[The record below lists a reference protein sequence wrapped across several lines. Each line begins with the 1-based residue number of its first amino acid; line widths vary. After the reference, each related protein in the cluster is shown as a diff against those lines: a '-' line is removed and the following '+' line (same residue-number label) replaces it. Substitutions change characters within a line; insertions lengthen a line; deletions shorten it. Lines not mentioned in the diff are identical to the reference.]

1 MSKILYSQI
10 LLTATPALICM
21 SLLHSP
27 ASSAAEVVAT
37 ETQEVIASPADLP
50 LVDAAQ
56 SQSALAKPAPTGA
69 TPTKRIAQIETA
81 PNPASTPEI
90 IADAKPQKQEKPES
104 ISLATNSEKTAEISQ
119 TNDVNQ
125 TNIASEKSTRW
136 PVALEPNS
144 TETKPAQILE
154 PTADISP
161 ELTTNKKSEVAAAS
175 QPNNLQ
181 PADTATQESSES
193 NLLSES
199 IQTPEKPAP
208 TNITQVQ
215 ADSLEATNPSASP
228 EMEQVT
234 SVSQL
239 SDVKPTD
246 WAFQALQSLV
256 ERYGCIAGYPDGTYR
271 GNRAMTRYEFAAG
284 LNACLDKV
292 AELITAGT
300 SNLVKKEDLQKL
312 QRLQEEFAAEL
323 ATLRGR
329 IDILEARTANLE
341 SNQLS
346 TTTKLNATVWFNLTS
361 AFPTGDITAERS
373 RTAPE
378 SPFATPTRDA
388 NNRPTRV
395 ERGQPETTFS
405 YYAFLTLNT
414 SFTGKD
420 SLVTQLVFGN
430 GNSPANELVSG
441 GFYNSWGSPFLD
453 QTGAPTANAVGLRE
467 MSYTFPVGDKVQVAI
482 GPRLNYY
489 RYFDGNRFTFF
500 LKGATSFN
508 SNGSTLLNAVDRG
521 SGAAVTWQV
530 AKPLRFTAAYMAENT
545 EFLNPAVYNTA
556 SNPRDG
562 LFNSSNTMTAQ
573 LEYAPS
579 NSFNLRLLYARSS
592 LKPYNGFIGGAVGE
606 PLPYGYADDGFGGR
620 VRDSGADTFVVNF
633 DWLLSRNFGLFGRY
647 SYGQLEV
654 NPVNR
659 DRSGGDIKVQSLQV
673 GMGFPD
679 LGKQGA
685 LGVLS
690 FVVPH
695 DYISGRR
702 FLLSGGGNGGT
713 QYEVEGSYYYPI
725 TNNIAIVPAFYAI
738 FNANNFDGNPT
749 VFVGNLRT
757 QFSF

>member
-1 MSKILYSQI
+1 MSKFLFSQI
-10 LLTATPALICM
+10 LLTATPAFFCIH
-21 SLLHSP
+21 LLHSP
-27 ASSAAEVVAT
+27 ASSAAEIPITEESIAAT
-37 ETQEVIASPADLP
+37 AELAASPEAIAST
-50 LVDAAQ
+50 Q
-56 SQSALAKPAPTGA
+56 T
-69 TPTKRIAQIETA
+69 QI
-81 PNPASTPEI
+81 NPAVTPEKT
-90 IADAKPQKQEKPES
+90 ADIEPEKLPPTEN
-104 ISLATNSEKTAEISQ
+104 ISLATDSEKLAEISQ
-119 TNDVNQ
+119 NRETKQ
-125 TNIASEKSTRW
+125 
-136 PVALEPNS
+136 
-144 TETKPAQILE
+144 TETTAQ
-154 PTADISP
+154 
-161 ELTTNKKSEVAAAS
+161 AS
-175 QPNNLQ
+175 G
-181 PADTATQESSES
+181 AS
-193 NLLSES
+193 NDLAES
-199 IQTPEKPAP
+199 IQTEQNPA
-208 TNITQVQ
+208 TTITDIPQI
-215 ADSLEATNPSASP
+215 DSLEINDTSQI
-228 EMEQVT
+228 EQVT

-246 WAFQALQSLV
+246 WAFGALQSLV
-256 ERYGCIAGYPDGTYR
+256 ERYGCIAGYPDGTFR

-292 AELITAGT
+292 TELIRAGG
-300 SNLVKKEDLQKL
+300 SNLVQKEDVEKVQKL
-312 QRLQEEFAAEL
+312 QEQFAAEL
-323 ATLRGR
+323 AILRGR
-329 IDILEARTANLE
+329 IDVLEARTAELE
-341 SNQLS
+341 SNQFS
-346 TTTKLNATVWFNLTS
+346 TTTKLNGTVWFNLTS

-373 RTAPE
+373 RTAPG
-378 SPFATPTRDA
+378 SAFAPPTRDA

-395 ERGQPETTFS
+395 ERDRPETTFS

-430 GNSPANELVSG
+430 GNSPANELVSA
-441 GFYNSWGSPFLD
+441 GFYNSWGTPFLD
-453 QTGAPTANAVGLRE
+453 QTGVPTANTVGIRE

-500 LKGATSFN
+500 MKGATSFN

-521 SGAAVTWQV
+521 SGAAITWQI
-530 AKPLRFTAAYMAENT
+530 AKPLKFTAAYMAENT
-545 EFLNPAVYNTA
+545 EFLNPAVFNTA

-579 NSFNLRLLYARSS
+579 NSFNLRLIYARSS
-592 LKPYNGFIGGAVGE
+592 LKPYNGFIGGTVGE

-647 SYGQLEV
+647 SYGQLDI

-659 DRSGGDIKVQSLQV
+659 DRAGGDIKVQSFQV

-679 LGKQGA
+679 LGKKGA
-685 LGVLS
+685 LGVIS

-725 TNNIAIVPAFYAI
+725 TNNIAIVPAFYTI

-749 VFVGNLRT
+749 VFIGNLRT
-757 QFSF
+757 QFTF

>member
-1 MSKILYSQI
+1 MMSKFLSFQI
-10 LLTATPALICM
+10 LLTATPAILCI

-27 ASSAAEVVAT
+27 GSYAAEMSAT
-37 ETQEVIASPADLP
+37 ETLELTDLP
-50 LVDAAQ
+50 LVEVAE
-56 SQSALAKPAPTGA
+56 SQSA
-69 TPTKRIAQIETA
+69 IAQIDTA
-81 PNPASTPEI
+81 PNPRVTPETT
-90 IADAKPQKQEKPES
+90 ADVKPENKEKPES
-104 ISLATNSEKTAEISQ
+104 ISLATESEKIAEISQ
-119 TNDVNQ
+119 ANDVNATNLATEKPGALPIAIEPNAAQANPALTPEQ
-125 TNIASEKSTRW
+125 TVEISPKST
-136 PVALEPNS
+136 N
-144 TETKPAQILE
+144 
-154 PTADISP
+154 P
-161 ELTTNKKSEVAAAS
+161 EAEVAAVS
-175 QPNNLQ
+175 PPNNL
-181 PADTATQESSES
+181 PPTDTANQKSSES

-199 IQTPEKPAP
+199 IESPENPAP
-208 TNITQVQ
+208 ASIAEISEV
-215 ADSLEATNPSASP
+215 DSLEVTDPSSTP
-228 EMEQVT
+228 EIEQVT

-239 SDVKPTD
+239 SDVRPTD

-292 AELITAGT
+292 AELVTAGT

-329 IDILEARTANLE
+329 IDVLEARTANLE
-341 SNQLS
+341 SNQFS
-346 TTTKLNATVWFNLTS
+346 TTTKLNANVWLNLTS
-361 AFPTGDITAERS
+361 AFPTGDIRAERS
-373 RTAPE
+373 RTAPN
-378 SPFATPTRDA
+378 SPFAAPTRDA

-420 SLVTQLVFGN
+420 SLVTQLVLGN
-430 GNSPANELVSG
+430 GNSPANELVSA
-441 GFYNSWGSPFLD
+441 GFYNSWGTPFLD
-453 QTGAPTANAVGLRE
+453 QTGTPTANVVGIRE

-500 LKGATSFN
+500 MKGATSFN

-530 AKPLRFTAAYMAENT
+530 AKPLKLTAAYMAENT
-545 EFLNPAVYNTA
+545 EFLNPAVFNTA
-556 SNPRDG
+556 SNPSDG

-573 LEYAPS
+573 LEYAPT
-579 NSFNLRLLYARSS
+579 NSFNLRLIYARSS

-620 VRDSGADTFVVNF
+620 VRDSGADAFVVNF
-633 DWLLSRNFGLFGRY
+633 DWLLGRNFGLFGRY

-659 DRSGGDIKVQSLQV
+659 DRSGGDIKV
-673 GMGFPD
+673 
-679 LGKQGA
+679 
-685 LGVLS
+685 
-690 FVVPH
+690 
-695 DYISGRR
+695 
-702 FLLSGGGNGGT
+702 
-713 QYEVEGSYYYPI
+713 
-725 TNNIAIVPAFYAI
+725 
-738 FNANNFDGNPT
+738 
-749 VFVGNLRT
+749 
-757 QFSF
+757 

>member
-1 MSKILYSQI
+1 MPLSEMVRRLKPLKSQTKSQQRGTKNYGVRIMSKSLFFPI
-10 LLTATPALICM
+10 LLTATPAFFCIN
-21 SLLHSP
+21 LLHSH
-27 ASSAAEVVAT
+27 AIYAAENSVSETEEATAATAELPAAELAIAPIDT
-37 ETQEVIASPADLP
+37 ET
-50 LVDAAQ
+50 
-56 SQSALAKPAPTGA
+56 
-69 TPTKRIAQIETA
+69 
-81 PNPASTPEI
+81 NPAVI
-90 IADAKPQKQEKPES
+90 QEKS
-104 ISLATNSEKTAEISQ
+104 
-119 TNDVNQ
+119 
-125 TNIASEKSTRW
+125 
-136 PVALEPNS
+136 
-144 TETKPAQILE
+144 
-154 PTADISP
+154 ADIPSQNLP
-161 ELTTNKKSEVAAAS
+161 QIDQEQVAA
-175 QPNNLQ
+175 
-181 PADTATQESSES
+181 
-193 NLLSES
+193 LSES
-199 IQTPEKPAP
+199 REVKETETAAPESGEWNELADSIQTEQNP
-208 TNITQVQ
+208 TTIADIQQ
-215 ADSLEATNPSASP
+215 IDSLETNDAA
-228 EMEQVT
+228 EIEQVT

-292 AELITAGT
+292 AELVTAGT
-300 SNLVKKEDLQKL
+300 SNLVKKEDLEKL
-312 QRLQEEFAAEL
+312 QKLQEEFAAEL

-329 IDILEARTANLE
+329 VDVLEARTANLE
-341 SNQLS
+341 SNQFS

-373 RTAPE
+373 RITPNSAFAP
-378 SPFATPTRDA
+378 PTRDA

-395 ERGQPETTFS
+395 ERDTPETTFS

-430 GNSPANELVSG
+430 GNSPANELVSA
-441 GFYNSWGSPFLD
+441 GFYNSWGTPFLD
-453 QTGAPTANAVGLRE
+453 QTGVPTANTVGIRE

-500 LKGATSFN
+500 LRGATSFN

-530 AKPLRFTAAYMAENT
+530 TKPLRFTAAYMAENT
-545 EFLNPAVYNTA
+545 EFLNPAVFNTA
-556 SNPRDG
+556 SNPSEG

-573 LEYAPS
+573 LEYSPS

-606 PLPYGYADDGFGGR
+606 PLPYGYADDGFGGK

-659 DRSGGDIKVQSLQV
+659 DRPGGDIKVQSLQV

-679 LGKQGA
+679 LGKKGA

-690 FVVPH
+690 FVIPQ

-725 TNNIAIVPAFYAI
+725 TNNLAIVPAFYAI

>member
-1 MSKILYSQI
+1 MSNEVRLRGLKNLRYQALPGNADLEALPPISLFDIYGVRIMSKSLFFQI
-10 LLTATPALICM
+10 LLTATPAFFCINLLI
-21 SLLHSP
+21 SP
-27 ASSAAEVVAT
+27 ASFAAENSVLET
-37 ETQEVIASPADLP
+37 EEA
-50 LVDAAQ
+50 
-56 SQSALAKPAPTGA
+56 
-69 TPTKRIAQIETA
+69 
-81 PNPASTPEI
+81 
-90 IADAKPQKQEKPES
+90 
-104 ISLATNSEKTAEISQ
+104 TAEIAELPIAELATSPIDTQ
-119 TNDVNQ
+119 TNPAV
-125 TNIASEKSTRW
+125 TNEKPAAIASENQLELNPKE
-136 PVALEPNS
+136 VAAVSESSEVKS
-144 TETKPAQILE
+144 TET
-154 PTADISP
+154 
-161 ELTTNKKSEVAAAS
+161 AAEAS
-175 QPNNLQ
+175 N
-181 PADTATQESSES
+181 ESSV
-193 NLLSES
+193 LAES
-199 IQTPEKPAP
+199 IQTPENPVNIADIQQVDTLE
-208 TNITQVQ
+208 TN
-215 ADSLEATNPSASP
+215 DASKI
-228 EMEQVT
+228 EQVT

-292 AELITAGT
+292 TELIRAGG
-300 SNLVKKEDLQKL
+300 SNLVKKEDVEKVQKL
-312 QRLQEEFAAEL
+312 QEQFAAEL

-329 IDILEARTANLE
+329 IDVLEARTAELE
-341 SNQLS
+341 SNQFS
-346 TTTKLNATVWFNLTS
+346 TTTKLNGTVWFNLTS

-373 RTAPE
+373 RTTPNSAFAP
-378 SPFATPTRDA
+378 PTRDA

-395 ERGQPETTFS
+395 ERGTPETTFS
-405 YYAFLTLNT
+405 YYSFLTLNT

-430 GNSPANELVSG
+430 GNSPANELVSA
-441 GFYNSWGSPFLD
+441 GFYNSWGTPFLD
-453 QTGAPTANAVGLRE
+453 QTGVPTANTVGIRE

-500 LKGATSFN
+500 MKGATSFN

-521 SGAAVTWQV
+521 AGAAITWQI
-530 AKPLRFTAAYMAENT
+530 AKPLKFTAAYMAENT
-545 EFLNPAVYNTA
+545 EFLNPAVFNTA
-556 SNPRDG
+556 SNPSDG

-579 NSFNLRLLYARSS
+579 NSFNLRLIYARSS

-606 PLPYGYADDGFGGR
+606 PLPYGYADDGFGGK

-679 LGKQGA
+679 IGKKGA

-690 FVVPH
+690 FVIPQ

>member
-1 MSKILYSQI
+1 MSKFLSFQI
-10 LLTATPALICM
+10 LLTATPALLCI
-21 SLLHSP
+21 SLLNSP
-27 ASSAAEVVAT
+27 GSYAAEMSAT
-37 ETQEVIASPADLP
+37 ETLELTDLP
-50 LVDAAQ
+50 LVEVAE
-56 SQSALAKPAPTGA
+56 SQSA
-69 TPTKRIAQIETA
+69 IAQIETA
-81 PNPASTPEI
+81 SNSASTPETT
-90 IADAKPQKQEKPES
+90 ADVKEEHLEKPQS
-104 ISLATNSEKTAEISQ
+104 ISIATDSGEIAVVSPKNDVIQTNIETEKSGTLPVALDQNPTQANPAVTPEITAEISPKSA
-119 TNDVNQ
+119 TNREAEV
-125 TNIASEKSTRW
+125 
-136 PVALEPNS
+136 VAVPQL
-144 TETKPAQILE
+144 
-154 PTADISP
+154 
-161 ELTTNKKSEVAAAS
+161 
-175 QPNNLQ
+175 NNLQ
-181 PADTATQESSES
+181 HTETPTQNSKES

-199 IQTPEKPAP
+199 IETPQNPASP
-208 TNITQVQ
+208 SIAEISQV
-215 ADSLEATNPSASP
+215 DSLEVTDPSSTS

-239 SDVKPTD
+239 SDVRPTD

-292 AELITAGT
+292 AELVTAGT
-300 SNLVKKEDLQKL
+300 SNLVKKDDLQKL
-312 QRLQEEFAAEL
+312 QRLQEEFTAEL

-329 IDILEARTANLE
+329 IDVLEARTANLE
-341 SNQLS
+341 SNQFS
-346 TTTKLNATVWFNLTS
+346 TTTKLNANVWLNLTS
-361 AFPTGDITAERS
+361 AFPTGDIRAERS
-373 RTAPE
+373 RTAPN
-378 SPFATPTRDA
+378 SPFAAPTRDA

-430 GNSPANELVSG
+430 GNSPANELVSA
-441 GFYNSWGSPFLD
+441 GFYNSWGTPFLD
-453 QTGAPTANAVGLRE
+453 QTGTPTANVVGIRE

-500 LKGATSFN
+500 MKGATSFN

-530 AKPLRFTAAYMAENT
+530 AKPLKLTAAYMAENT
-545 EFLNPAVYNTA
+545 EFLNPAVFNTA
-556 SNPRDG
+556 SNPSDG

-573 LEYAPS
+573 LEYAPT
-579 NSFNLRLLYARSS
+579 NSFNLRLIYARSS

-606 PLPYGYADDGFGGR
+606 PLPYGYADDGFRGR
-620 VRDSGADTFVVNF
+620 VRDSGADAFVVNF
-633 DWLLSRNFGLFGRY
+633 DWLLGRNFGLFGRY

-659 DRSGGDIKVQSLQV
+659 DRSGGDIKVQSFQV

-679 LGKQGA
+679 IGKKGA

-702 FLLSGGGNGGT
+702 FLLAGGGNGGT

-738 FNANNFDGNPT
+738 FNANNFDGNPA

>member
-1 MSKILYSQI
+1 MSKFLFFQI
-10 LLTATPALICM
+10 LLTATPAFFCIH
-21 SLLHSP
+21 LLHSP
-27 ASSAAEVVAT
+27 ASYAAEIAITEEAIAATAELAASPEAIAPTQPQINPAITPEKTANIELEKLPQTENISVAT
-37 ETQEVIASPADLP
+37 DS
-50 LVDAAQ
+50 
-56 SQSALAKPAPTGA
+56 
-69 TPTKRIAQIETA
+69 
-81 PNPASTPEI
+81 
-90 IADAKPQKQEKPES
+90 EKP
-104 ISLATNSEKTAEISQ
+104 AEISQ
-119 TNDVNQ
+119 NSEIKDPETTAQASGASNDL
-125 TNIASEKSTRW
+125 A
-136 PVALEPNS
+136 
-144 TETKPAQILE
+144 
-154 PTADISP
+154 
-161 ELTTNKKSEVAAAS
+161 
-175 QPNNLQ
+175 
-181 PADTATQESSES
+181 
-193 NLLSES
+193 ES
-199 IQTPEKPAP
+199 IQTEQNPA
-208 TNITQVQ
+208 TTITDIPQT
-215 ADSLEATNPSASP
+215 DSLEINDASQI
-228 EMEQVT
+228 EQVT

-246 WAFQALQSLV
+246 WAFGALQSLV
-256 ERYGCIAGYPDGTYR
+256 ERYGCIAGYPDGTFR

-292 AELITAGT
+292 TELIRAGG
-300 SNLVKKEDLQKL
+300 SNLVKKEDVEKVQKL
-312 QRLQEEFAAEL
+312 QEQFAAEL
-323 ATLRGR
+323 AILRGR
-329 IDILEARTANLE
+329 INVLEARTAELE
-341 SNQLS
+341 SNQFS
-346 TTTKLNATVWFNLTS
+346 TTTKLNGTVWFNLTS

-373 RTAPE
+373 RTAPG
-378 SPFATPTRDA
+378 SAFAPPTRDA

-395 ERGQPETTFS
+395 ERDRPETTFS

-430 GNSPANELVSG
+430 GNSPANELVSA
-441 GFYNSWGSPFLD
+441 GFYNSWGTPFLD
-453 QTGAPTANAVGLRE
+453 QTGVPTANTVGIRE

-482 GPRLNYY
+482 GPQLNYY

-500 LKGATSFN
+500 MKGATSFN

-521 SGAAVTWQV
+521 SGAAITWQI
-530 AKPLRFTAAYMAENT
+530 AKPLKFTAAYMAENT
-545 EFLNPAVYNTA
+545 EFLNPAVFNTA
-556 SNPRDG
+556 SNPSDG

-579 NSFNLRLLYARSS
+579 NSFNLRLIYARSS

-606 PLPYGYADDGFGGR
+606 PLPYGYADDGFGGK

-659 DRSGGDIKVQSLQV
+659 DRSGGDIKVQSFQV

-679 LGKQGA
+679 LGKKGA
-685 LGVLS
+685 LGVIS
-690 FVVPH
+690 FVVPQ

>member
-1 MSKILYSQI
+1 
-10 LLTATPALICM
+10 
-21 SLLHSP
+21 
-27 ASSAAEVVAT
+27 
-37 ETQEVIASPADLP
+37 
-50 LVDAAQ
+50 
-56 SQSALAKPAPTGA
+56 
-69 TPTKRIAQIETA
+69 
-81 PNPASTPEI
+81 
-90 IADAKPQKQEKPES
+90 
-104 ISLATNSEKTAEISQ
+104 
-119 TNDVNQ
+119 
-125 TNIASEKSTRW
+125 
-136 PVALEPNS
+136 
-144 TETKPAQILE
+144 
-154 PTADISP
+154 
-161 ELTTNKKSEVAAAS
+161 
-175 QPNNLQ
+175 
-181 PADTATQESSES
+181 
-193 NLLSES
+193 
-199 IQTPEKPAP
+199 
-208 TNITQVQ
+208 
-215 ADSLEATNPSASP
+215 
-228 EMEQVT
+228 
-234 SVSQL
+234 
-239 SDVKPTD
+239 
-246 WAFQALQSLV
+246 
-256 ERYGCIAGYPDGTYR
+256 
-271 GNRAMTRYEFAAG
+271 MTRYEFAAG

-292 AELITAGT
+292 AELVTAGT

-312 QRLQEEFAAEL
+312 QKLQEEFAAEL

-329 IDILEARTANLE
+329 VDVLEARTSELE
-341 SNQLS
+341 SNQFS

-373 RTAPE
+373 RTTPNSAFAP
-378 SPFATPTRDA
+378 PTRDA

-395 ERGQPETTFS
+395 EREQPETTFS

-430 GNSPANELVSG
+430 GNSPANELVSA
-441 GFYNSWGSPFLD
+441 GFYNSWGTPFLD
-453 QTGAPTANAVGLRE
+453 QTGVPTPNTVGIRE

-500 LKGATSFN
+500 LRGATSFN

-545 EFLNPAVYNTA
+545 EFLNPAVFNTA
-556 SNPRDG
+556 SNPSDG

-573 LEYAPS
+573 LEYSPS
-579 NSFNLRLLYARSS
+579 NSFNLRLIYARSS

-606 PLPYGYADDGFGGR
+606 PLPYGYADDGFGGK

-659 DRSGGDIKVQSLQV
+659 DRAGGDIKVQSLQV

-679 LGKQGA
+679 LGKKGA

-690 FVVPH
+690 FVIPQ

>member
-1 MSKILYSQI
+1 MSKFLFSQI
-10 LLTATPALICM
+10 LLTATPAFFCIH
-21 SLLHSP
+21 LLHSP
-27 ASSAAEVVAT
+27 ASSAAEIPITEESIAAT
-37 ETQEVIASPADLP
+37 AELAASPEAIAST
-50 LVDAAQ
+50 Q
-56 SQSALAKPAPTGA
+56 T
-69 TPTKRIAQIETA
+69 QI
-81 PNPASTPEI
+81 NPAVTPEKT
-90 IADAKPQKQEKPES
+90 ADIEPEKLPPTEN
-104 ISLATNSEKTAEISQ
+104 ISLATDSEKLAEISQ
-119 TNDVNQ
+119 NRETKQ
-125 TNIASEKSTRW
+125 
-136 PVALEPNS
+136 
-144 TETKPAQILE
+144 TETTAQ
-154 PTADISP
+154 
-161 ELTTNKKSEVAAAS
+161 AS
-175 QPNNLQ
+175 G
-181 PADTATQESSES
+181 AS
-193 NLLSES
+193 NDLAES
-199 IQTPEKPAP
+199 IQTEQNPA
-208 TNITQVQ
+208 TTITDIPQI
-215 ADSLEATNPSASP
+215 DSLEINDASQI
-228 EMEQVT
+228 EQVT

-246 WAFQALQSLV
+246 WAFGALQSLV
-256 ERYGCIAGYPDGTYR
+256 ERYGCIAGYPDGTFR

-292 AELITAGT
+292 TELIRAGG
-300 SNLVKKEDLQKL
+300 SNLVQKEDVEKVQKL
-312 QRLQEEFAAEL
+312 QEQFAAEL
-323 ATLRGR
+323 AILRGR
-329 IDILEARTANLE
+329 IDVLEARTAELE
-341 SNQLS
+341 SNQFS
-346 TTTKLNATVWFNLTS
+346 TTTKLNGTVWFNLTS

-373 RTAPE
+373 RTAPG
-378 SPFATPTRDA
+378 SAFAPPTRDA

-395 ERGQPETTFS
+395 ERDRPETTFS

-430 GNSPANELVSG
+430 GNSPANELVSA
-441 GFYNSWGSPFLD
+441 GFYNSWGTPFLD
-453 QTGAPTANAVGLRE
+453 QTGVPTANTVGIRE

-500 LKGATSFN
+500 MKGATSFN

-521 SGAAVTWQV
+521 SGAAITWQI
-530 AKPLRFTAAYMAENT
+530 AKPLKFTAAYMAENT
-545 EFLNPAVYNTA
+545 EFLNPAVFNTA

-579 NSFNLRLLYARSS
+579 NSFNLRLIYARSS

-647 SYGQLEV
+647 SYGQLDI

-659 DRSGGDIKVQSLQV
+659 DRAGGDIKVQSFQV

-679 LGKQGA
+679 LGKKGA
-685 LGVLS
+685 LGVIS

-725 TNNIAIVPAFYAI
+725 TNNIAIVPAFYTI

>member
-1 MSKILYSQI
+1 MSKFLFSQI
-10 LLTATPALICM
+10 LLTATPAFFCIH
-21 SLLHSP
+21 LLHPP
-27 ASSAAEVVAT
+27 ASSAAEIAITEEAIAAT
-37 ETQEVIASPADLP
+37 AALAASPEAI
-50 LVDAAQ
+50 
-56 SQSALAKPAPTGA
+56 APTQ
-69 TPTKRIAQIETA
+69 TQI
-81 PNPASTPEI
+81 NPAVTPEKTANI
-90 IADAKPQKQEKPES
+90 ELEKLPPTEN
-104 ISLATNSEKTAEISQ
+104 ISLATDSEKPAEISQ
-119 TNDVNQ
+119 N
-125 TNIASEKSTRW
+125 SETKQ
-136 PVALEPNS
+136 
-144 TETKPAQILE
+144 TETTAQ
-154 PTADISP
+154 
-161 ELTTNKKSEVAAAS
+161 AS
-175 QPNNLQ
+175 G
-181 PADTATQESSES
+181 TS
-193 NLLSES
+193 NDLAES
-199 IQTPEKPAP
+199 IQTEPNPATIEDIP
-208 TNITQVQ
+208 QI
-215 ADSLEATNPSASP
+215 DSLEINDASQI
-228 EMEQVT
+228 EQVT

-246 WAFQALQSLV
+246 WAFGALQSLV
-256 ERYGCIAGYPDGTYR
+256 ERYGCIAGYPDGTFR

-292 AELITAGT
+292 TELIRAGG
-300 SNLVKKEDLQKL
+300 SNLVKKEDVEKVQKL
-312 QRLQEEFAAEL
+312 QEQFAAEL
-323 ATLRGR
+323 AILRGR
-329 IDILEARTANLE
+329 IDVLEARTAELE
-341 SNQLS
+341 SNQFS
-346 TTTKLNATVWFNLTS
+346 TTTKLNSTVWFNLTS

-373 RTAPE
+373 RTAPG
-378 SPFATPTRDA
+378 SAFAPPTRDA

-395 ERGQPETTFS
+395 ERDRPETTFS

-430 GNSPANELVSG
+430 GNSPANELVSA
-441 GFYNSWGSPFLD
+441 GFYNSWGTPFLD
-453 QTGAPTANAVGLRE
+453 QTGVPTANAVGIRE

-500 LKGATSFN
+500 LRGATSFN

-530 AKPLRFTAAYMAENT
+530 AKPLKFTAAYMAENT
-545 EFLNPAVYNTA
+545 EFLNPAVFNTA
-556 SNPRDG
+556 SNPSNG

-579 NSFNLRLLYARSS
+579 NSFNLRLIYARSS
-592 LKPYNGFIGGAVGE
+592 LKPYNGFIGGTVGE

-633 DWLLSRNFGLFGRY
+633 DLLLSRNFGLFGRY

-659 DRSGGDIKVQSLQV
+659 DRSGGDIKVQSLQL

-679 LGKQGA
+679 LGKKGA
-685 LGVLS
+685 LGVIS
-690 FVVPH
+690 FVVPQ

>member
-1 MSKILYSQI
+1 MSNESTRYQALPGNADPEALPPVSLFDIYGVRIMSKFLFSQI
-10 LLTATPALICM
+10 LLTATPAFFCIH
-21 SLLHSP
+21 LLHSP
-27 ASSAAEVVAT
+27 ASSAAEIPITEESIAAT
-37 ETQEVIASPADLP
+37 AELAASPEAIAST
-50 LVDAAQ
+50 Q
-56 SQSALAKPAPTGA
+56 T
-69 TPTKRIAQIETA
+69 QI
-81 PNPASTPEI
+81 NPAVTPEKT
-90 IADAKPQKQEKPES
+90 ADIEPEKLPPTEN
-104 ISLATNSEKTAEISQ
+104 ISLATDSEKLAEISQ
-119 TNDVNQ
+119 NRETKQ
-125 TNIASEKSTRW
+125 
-136 PVALEPNS
+136 
-144 TETKPAQILE
+144 TETTAQ
-154 PTADISP
+154 
-161 ELTTNKKSEVAAAS
+161 AS
-175 QPNNLQ
+175 G
-181 PADTATQESSES
+181 AS
-193 NLLSES
+193 NDLAES
-199 IQTPEKPAP
+199 IQTEQNPA
-208 TNITQVQ
+208 TTITDIPQI
-215 ADSLEATNPSASP
+215 DSLEINDTSQI
-228 EMEQVT
+228 EQVT

-246 WAFQALQSLV
+246 WAFGALQSLV
-256 ERYGCIAGYPDGTYR
+256 ERYGCIAGYPDGTFR

-292 AELITAGT
+292 TELIRAGG
-300 SNLVKKEDLQKL
+300 SNLVQKEDVEKVQKL
-312 QRLQEEFAAEL
+312 QEQFAAEL
-323 ATLRGR
+323 AILRGR
-329 IDILEARTANLE
+329 IDVLEARTAELE
-341 SNQLS
+341 SNQFS
-346 TTTKLNATVWFNLTS
+346 TTTKLNGTVWFNLTS

-373 RTAPE
+373 RTAPG
-378 SPFATPTRDA
+378 SAFAPPTRDA

-395 ERGQPETTFS
+395 ERDRPETTFS

-430 GNSPANELVSG
+430 GNSPANELVSA
-441 GFYNSWGSPFLD
+441 GFYNSWGTPFLD
-453 QTGAPTANAVGLRE
+453 QTGVPTANTVGIRE

-500 LKGATSFN
+500 MKGATSFN

-521 SGAAVTWQV
+521 SGAAITWQI
-530 AKPLRFTAAYMAENT
+530 AKPLKFTAAYMAENT
-545 EFLNPAVYNTA
+545 EFLNPAVFNTA

-579 NSFNLRLLYARSS
+579 NSFNLRLIYARSS
-592 LKPYNGFIGGAVGE
+592 LKPYNGFIGGTVGE

-647 SYGQLEV
+647 SYGQLDI

-659 DRSGGDIKVQSLQV
+659 DRAGGDIKVQSFQV

-679 LGKQGA
+679 LGKKGA
-685 LGVLS
+685 LGVIS

-725 TNNIAIVPAFYAI
+725 TNNIAIVPAFYTI

-749 VFVGNLRT
+749 VFIGNLRT
-757 QFSF
+757 QFTF

>member
-1 MSKILYSQI
+1 MSKFLFSQI
-10 LLTATPALICM
+10 LLTATPAFFCIH
-21 SLLHSP
+21 LLHPP
-27 ASSAAEVVAT
+27 ASSAAENLILQTEEATTQTAELPQDKLVESSVPIAPTQPQINPAVTPEKTADIEPEKLPPTENISVAT
-37 ETQEVIASPADLP
+37 DS
-50 LVDAAQ
+50 
-56 SQSALAKPAPTGA
+56 
-69 TPTKRIAQIETA
+69 
-81 PNPASTPEI
+81 
-90 IADAKPQKQEKPES
+90 EKP
-104 ISLATNSEKTAEISQ
+104 AEISQ
-119 TNDVNQ
+119 N
-125 TNIASEKSTRW
+125 SEIKQ
-136 PVALEPNS
+136 
-144 TETKPAQILE
+144 TETTAQ
-154 PTADISP
+154 
-161 ELTTNKKSEVAAAS
+161 AS
-175 QPNNLQ
+175 G
-181 PADTATQESSES
+181 AS
-193 NLLSES
+193 NDLAES
-199 IQTPEKPAP
+199 IQTEQNPA
-208 TNITQVQ
+208 TTITDIPQI
-215 ADSLEATNPSASP
+215 DSLEINDASQI
-228 EMEQVT
+228 EQVT

-246 WAFQALQSLV
+246 WAFGALQSLV

-292 AELITAGT
+292 TELIRAGG
-300 SNLVKKEDLQKL
+300 SNLVKKEDVEKVQKL
-312 QRLQEEFAAEL
+312 QEQFAAEL
-323 ATLRGR
+323 AILRGR
-329 IDILEARTANLE
+329 IDVLEARTAELE
-341 SNQLS
+341 SNQFS
-346 TTTKLNATVWFNLTS
+346 TTTKLNGTVWFNLTS

-373 RTAPE
+373 RTAPG
-378 SPFATPTRDA
+378 SAFAPPTRDA

-395 ERGQPETTFS
+395 ERDRPETTFS

-430 GNSPANELVSG
+430 GNSPANELVSA
-441 GFYNSWGSPFLD
+441 GFYNSWGTPFLD
-453 QTGAPTANAVGLRE
+453 QTGVPTANTVGIRE

-500 LKGATSFN
+500 LRGATSFN

-521 SGAAVTWQV
+521 AGAAVTWQV
-530 AKPLRFTAAYMAENT
+530 AKPLKFTAAYMAENT
-545 EFLNPAVYNTA
+545 EFLNPAVFNTA
-556 SNPRDG
+556 SNPSDG

-579 NSFNLRLLYARSS
+579 KSFNLRLIYARSS

-659 DRSGGDIKVQSLQV
+659 DRSGGDIKVQSLQL

-679 LGKQGA
+679 LGKKGA
-685 LGVLS
+685 LGVIS
-690 FVVPH
+690 FVVPQ

-749 VFVGNLRT
+749 VFIGNLRT

>member
-1 MSKILYSQI
+1 MSKSLFFQI
-10 LLTATPALICM
+10 LLTATPAFFCINF
-21 SLLHSP
+21 LHSP
-27 ASSAAEVVAT
+27 ASFAAEIAAAETEEAT
-37 ETQEVIASPADLP
+37 APTAELPLAELVASPVAI
-50 LVDAAQ
+50 
-56 SQSALAKPAPTGA
+56 APSKT
-69 TPTKRIAQIETA
+69 QI
-81 PNPASTPEI
+81 NPAVTPEI
-90 IADAKPQKQEKPES
+90 AAKIELNDRQQENN
-104 ISLATNSEKTAEISQ
+104 SLTPDSEKVTSVSQLNDVTPANTVTEESGEAQIAIAPIPTQ
-119 TNDVNQ
+119 TNPAVTPENSAAIAPKNQ
-125 TNIASEKSTRW
+125 PETEPEKVPAFSQENEVK
-136 PVALEPNS
+136 PK
-144 TETKPAQILE
+144 ETAAQESGGSNVLAE
-154 PTADISP
+154 SM
-161 ELTTNKKSEVAAAS
+161 
-175 QPNNLQ
+175 Q
-181 PADTATQESSES
+181 TQE
-193 NLLSES
+193 NRAPANIDD
-199 IQTPEKPAP
+199 IQQ
-208 TNITQVQ
+208 I
-215 ADSLEATNPSASP
+215 DSLEINDDS
-228 EMEQVT
+228 EIEQVT

-292 AELITAGT
+292 AELVTAGT

-312 QRLQEEFAAEL
+312 QKLQEEFAAEL

-329 IDILEARTANLE
+329 VDVLEARTAELE
-341 SNQLS
+341 SNQFS

-373 RTAPE
+373 RTAPN
-378 SPFATPTRDA
+378 SAFAAPTRDA

-395 ERGQPETTFS
+395 DRDTPETTFS

-430 GNSPANELVSG
+430 GNSPANELVSA
-441 GFYNSWGSPFLD
+441 GFYNSWGTPFLD
-453 QTGAPTANAVGLRE
+453 QTGVPTANSVGIRE
-467 MSYTFPVGDKVQVAI
+467 MSYTFPVGDKVQVSI

-500 LKGATSFN
+500 LRGATSFN

-521 SGAAVTWQV
+521 SGAAVAWQI
-530 AKPLRFTAAYMAENT
+530 AKPVRFTAAYMAENT
-545 EFLNPAVYNTA
+545 EFLNPAVFNTA
-556 SNPRDG
+556 SNPSEG
-562 LFNSSNTMTAQ
+562 LFNSSNTITAQ

-579 NSFNLRLLYARSS
+579 NSFNLKLIYARSS

-620 VRDSGADTFVVNF
+620 VRDSGADAFVVNF
-633 DWLLSRNFGLFGRY
+633 DWLLTKNFGLFGRY

-659 DRSGGDIKVQSLQV
+659 DRSGGDIKVQSFQV

-679 LGKQGA
+679 LGKKGA

-690 FVVPH
+690 FVIPH

-725 TNNIAIVPAFYAI
+725 TNNIAIVQAFYAI

>member
-1 MSKILYSQI
+1 MSKSLFFQI
-10 LLTATPALICM
+10 LLTATPAFFCIN
-21 SLLHSP
+21 LLHSP
-27 ASSAAEVVAT
+27 ASFAAENSVSETEEAKALTAELPQAELVASPVAIAPIKTQIDPALTPEINAEIELNKQQKSEHISLLFNSENLAAVARSNNLEYANKATEELGKSQVAT
-37 ETQEVIASPADLP
+37 APIT
-50 LVDAAQ
+50 AQ
-56 SQSALAKPAPTGA
+56 T
-69 TPTKRIAQIETA
+69 
-81 PNPASTPEI
+81 NPASTPELPAAI
-90 IADAKPQKQEKPES
+90 PLQIQP
-104 ISLATNSEKTAEISQ
+104 KTDREQ
-119 TNDVNQ
+119 
-125 TNIASEKSTRW
+125 
-136 PVALEPNS
+136 
-144 TETKPAQILE
+144 
-154 PTADISP
+154 
-161 ELTTNKKSEVAAAS
+161 VAAVS
-175 QPNNLQ
+175 
-181 PADTATQESSES
+181 ESSEIKQTETAAQKSGES
-193 NLLSES
+193 NAVAES
-199 IQTPEKPAP
+199 IQTQQNPAS
-208 TNITQVQ
+208 IDDIQQV
-215 ADSLEATNPSASP
+215 DSLEINDAS

-239 SDVKPTD
+239 GDVQPTD

-284 LNACLDKV
+284 LNACLDKIS
-292 AELITAGT
+292 ELITAGT
-300 SNLVKKEDLQKL
+300 SNFVKKEDLEKLQKL
-312 QRLQEEFAAEL
+312 QEQFAAEL

-329 IDILEARTANLE
+329 VDVLEARTAELE
-341 SNQLS
+341 SNQFS
-346 TTTKLNATVWFNLTS
+346 TTTKLNGTVWFNLTS

-373 RTAPE
+373 RTAPG
-378 SPFATPTRDA
+378 SAFAPPTRDA
-388 NNRPTRV
+388 NNRPTRID
-395 ERGQPETTFS
+395 RDRPETTFS

-430 GNSPANELVSG
+430 GNSPANELVSA
-441 GFYNSWGSPFLD
+441 GFYNSWGTPFLD
-453 QTGAPTANAVGLRE
+453 QTGVPTANVVGIRE

-500 LKGATSFN
+500 LRGATSFN

-521 SGAAVTWQV
+521 SGAAVIWQI
-530 AKPLRFTAAYMAENT
+530 AKPFRFTAAYMAENT
-545 EFLNPAVYNTA
+545 EFLNSAVFNTA

-562 LFNSSNTMTAQ
+562 LFNSSNTITAQ
-573 LEYAPS
+573 LEYSPS
-579 NSFNLRLLYARSS
+579 NSFNLRLIYARSS

-620 VRDSGADTFVVNF
+620 VRDSGADAFVLNF
-633 DWLLSRNFGLFGRY
+633 DWLLTRNFGLFGRY

-659 DRSGGDIKVQSLQV
+659 DRSGGDIKVQSFQV

-679 LGKQGA
+679 LGKKGA

-690 FVVPH
+690 FVIPH

>member
-1 MSKILYSQI
+1 MSKFLSFQI
-10 LLTATPALICM
+10 MLTATPALLCI
-21 SLLHSP
+21 SLLPSP
-27 ASSAAEVVAT
+27 ASSAAEVSAT
-37 ETQEVIASPADLP
+37 ETQEVIASKADLP
-50 LVDAAQ
+50 LVDGSESKVA
-56 SQSALAKPAPTGA
+56 
-69 TPTKRIAQIETA
+69 IAQIQTHA
-81 PNPASTPEI
+81 NPALTPETT
-90 IADAKPQKQEKPES
+90 ADVKQDDRQKPES
-104 ISLATNSEKTAEISQ
+104 ISLATDSEQTAAISQ
-119 TNDVNQ
+119 PNDVNAINIAAEKSGAPTGAIAQTLTQ
-125 TNIASEKSTRW
+125 TN
-136 PVALEPNS
+136 
-144 TETKPAQILE
+144 PAQTPE

-161 ELTTNKKSEVAAAS
+161 KPITNRESEIAAVS

-181 PADTATQESSES
+181 PTDTPTQKSGES
-193 NLLSES
+193 NVLADSTQTEQNPAS
-199 IQTPEKPAP
+199 IADIQ
-208 TNITQVQ
+208 QV
-215 ADSLEATNPSASP
+215 DSLEINDAS
-228 EMEQVT
+228 EIEQVT

-292 AELITAGT
+292 AELVTAGT

-329 IDILEARTANLE
+329 IDVLEARTANLE
-341 SNQLS
+341 SNQFS

-373 RTAPE
+373 RTTPNSAFAP
-378 SPFATPTRDA
+378 PTRDA

-405 YYAFLTLNT
+405 SYAFLTLNT

-420 SLVTQLVFGN
+420 SLVTQLVVGN
-430 GNSPANELVSG
+430 GNSPANELVSA
-441 GFYNSWGSPFLD
+441 GFYNTWGTPFLD
-453 QTGAPTANAVGLRE
+453 QTGVPTANTLGIRE
-467 MSYTFPVGDKVQVAI
+467 MSYTFPVGDKVQVSI

-500 LKGATSFN
+500 LRGATSFN

-521 SGAAVTWQV
+521 SGAAVTWQI
-530 AKPLRFTAAYMAENT
+530 AKPVRFTAAYMAENT
-545 EFLNPAVYNTA
+545 EFLNPAVFNTA
-556 SNPRDG
+556 SNPSDG
-562 LFNSSNTMTAQ
+562 LFNSTNTITAQ

-579 NSFNLRLLYARSS
+579 NSFNLKLIYARSS

-620 VRDSGADTFVVNF
+620 VRDSGADAFVVNF

-659 DRSGGDIKVQSLQV
+659 DRSGGDIKVQSFQV

-679 LGKQGA
+679 LGKKGA
-685 LGVLS
+685 LGVIS

-725 TNNIAIVPAFYAI
+725 TNNIAIVPAIYAI

>member
-1 MSKILYSQI
+1 MRLSEIIRRFKPLLHKQSPPARTKNYGVRIMSKSLFFQI
-10 LLTATPALICM
+10 LLTTTPAFFCINLLI
-21 SLLHSP
+21 SP
-27 ASSAAEVVAT
+27 ASFAAENYVS
-37 ETQEVIASPADLP
+37 ETDELIAGIAELAVSPIDIQTNPA
-50 LVDAAQ
+50 VTNE
-56 SQSALAKPAPTGA
+56 KPAA
-69 TPTKRIAQIETA
+69 
-81 PNPASTPEI
+81 
-90 IADAKPQKQEKPES
+90 
-104 ISLATNSEKTAEISQ
+104 
-119 TNDVNQ
+119 
-125 TNIASEKSTRW
+125 IASENQLELNPKE
-136 PVALEPNS
+136 VAAVSESSEVKS
-144 TETKPAQILE
+144 TET
-154 PTADISP
+154 
-161 ELTTNKKSEVAAAS
+161 AAEAS
-175 QPNNLQ
+175 N
-181 PADTATQESSES
+181 ESSV
-193 NLLSES
+193 LAES
-199 IQTPEKPAP
+199 IQTPENPVNIADIQQVDTLE
-208 TNITQVQ
+208 TN
-215 ADSLEATNPSASP
+215 DASKI
-228 EMEQVT
+228 EQVT

-292 AELITAGT
+292 AELVTAGT

-329 IDILEARTANLE
+329 VDVLEARTANLE
-341 SNQLS
+341 SNQFS
-346 TTTKLNATVWFNLTS
+346 TTTKLNGTVWFNLTS

-373 RTAPE
+373 RTAPG
-378 SPFATPTRDA
+378 SAFAPPTRDA

-395 ERGQPETTFS
+395 EREQPETTFS

-430 GNSPANELVSG
+430 GNSPANELVSA
-441 GFYNSWGSPFLD
+441 GFYNSWGTPFLD
-453 QTGAPTANAVGLRE
+453 QTGVPTANTVGIRE
-467 MSYTFPVGDKVQVAI
+467 MSYTFPVGDQVQVAI

-545 EFLNPAVYNTA
+545 EFLNPAVFNTA
-556 SNPRDG
+556 SNPSDG
-562 LFNSSNTMTAQ
+562 LFNSSNTITAQ

-579 NSFNLRLLYARSS
+579 NSFNLRLIYARSS

-606 PLPYGYADDGFGGR
+606 PLPYGYADDGFGGK

-659 DRSGGDIKVQSLQV
+659 DRSGGDIKVQSFQV

-679 LGKQGA
+679 IGKKGA

-690 FVVPH
+690 FVIPQ

-713 QYEVEGSYYYPI
+713 QYEIEGSYYYPI

>member
-1 MSKILYSQI
+1 MSKLLCFKIM
-10 LLTATPALICM
+10 LTATPALLCI

-27 ASSAAEVVAT
+27 GSYAAEMSAT
-37 ETQEVIASPADLP
+37 ETLELTDLP
-50 LVDAAQ
+50 LVEVAE
-56 SQSALAKPAPTGA
+56 SQSA
-69 TPTKRIAQIETA
+69 IAQIDTA
-81 PNPASTPEI
+81 PNPRVTPETT
-90 IADAKPQKQEKPES
+90 ADVKPENKEKPES
-104 ISLATNSEKTAEISQ
+104 ISLATESEKIAEISQ
-119 TNDVNQ
+119 ANDVNATNLATEKPGALPIAIEPNAAQANPALTPEQ
-125 TNIASEKSTRW
+125 TVEISPKST
-136 PVALEPNS
+136 N
-144 TETKPAQILE
+144 
-154 PTADISP
+154 P
-161 ELTTNKKSEVAAAS
+161 EAEVAAVS
-175 QPNNLQ
+175 PPNNL
-181 PADTATQESSES
+181 PPTDTTTQKTSES

-199 IQTPEKPAP
+199 IQSPENPAP
-208 TNITQVQ
+208 PSIAEISEV
-215 ADSLEATNPSASP
+215 DSLEVTDPSSTP
-228 EMEQVT
+228 EIEQVT

-239 SDVKPTD
+239 SDVRPTD

-292 AELITAGT
+292 AELVTAGT

-329 IDILEARTANLE
+329 IDVLEARTANLE
-341 SNQLS
+341 SNQFS
-346 TTTKLNATVWFNLTS
+346 TTTKLNANVWLNLTS
-361 AFPTGDITAERS
+361 AFPTGDIRAERS
-373 RTAPE
+373 RTAPN
-378 SPFATPTRDA
+378 SPFAAPTRDA

-430 GNSPANELVSG
+430 GNSPANELVSA
-441 GFYNSWGSPFLD
+441 GFYNSWGTPFLD
-453 QTGAPTANAVGLRE
+453 QTGTPTANVVGIRE

-500 LKGATSFN
+500 MKGATSFN

-530 AKPLRFTAAYMAENT
+530 AKPLKLTAAYMAENT
-545 EFLNPAVYNTA
+545 EFLNPAVFNTA
-556 SNPRDG
+556 SNPSDG

-573 LEYAPS
+573 LEYAPT
-579 NSFNLRLLYARSS
+579 NSFNLRLIYARSS

-620 VRDSGADTFVVNF
+620 VRDSGADAFVVNF
-633 DWLLSRNFGLFGRY
+633 DWLLGRNFGLFGRY

-659 DRSGGDIKVQSLQV
+659 DRSGGDIKVQSFQV

-679 LGKQGA
+679 IGKKGA

-702 FLLSGGGNGGT
+702 FLLAGGGNGGT

>member
-1 MSKILYSQI
+1 MSKFLFSQI
-10 LLTATPALICM
+10 LLTATPAFFCIH
-21 SLLHSP
+21 LLHSP
-27 ASSAAEVVAT
+27 ASSAAEIAITEEAITAT
-37 ETQEVIASPADLP
+37 AELAASPEAI
-50 LVDAAQ
+50 
-56 SQSALAKPAPTGA
+56 APTQ
-69 TPTKRIAQIETA
+69 TQI
-81 PNPASTPEI
+81 NPAVTPEKT
-90 IADAKPQKQEKPES
+90 ADIQLEELPPTENS
-104 ISLATNSEKTAEISQ
+104 SLATDSEKIAETYQNSEIKDPETTAQASGAS
-119 TNDVNQ
+119 NDL
-125 TNIASEKSTRW
+125 A
-136 PVALEPNS
+136 
-144 TETKPAQILE
+144 
-154 PTADISP
+154 
-161 ELTTNKKSEVAAAS
+161 
-175 QPNNLQ
+175 
-181 PADTATQESSES
+181 
-193 NLLSES
+193 ES
-199 IQTPEKPAP
+199 IQTEQNPA
-208 TNITQVQ
+208 TTITDIPQI
-215 ADSLEATNPSASP
+215 DSLEINDDSQI
-228 EMEQVT
+228 EQVT

-246 WAFQALQSLV
+246 WAFGALQSLV
-256 ERYGCIAGYPDGTYR
+256 ERYGCIAGYPDGTFR

-292 AELITAGT
+292 TELIRAGG
-300 SNLVKKEDLQKL
+300 SNFVKKEDVEKVQKL
-312 QRLQEEFAAEL
+312 QEQFAAEL
-323 ATLRGR
+323 AILRGR
-329 IDILEARTANLE
+329 IDVLEARTAELE
-341 SNQLS
+341 SNQFS
-346 TTTKLNATVWFNLTS
+346 TTTKLNGTVWFNLTS

-373 RTAPE
+373 RTAPG
-378 SPFATPTRDA
+378 SAFAPPTRDA
-388 NNRPTRV
+388 NNRSTRV
-395 ERGQPETTFS
+395 ERDRPETTFS

-430 GNSPANELVSG
+430 GNSPANELVSA
-441 GFYNSWGSPFLD
+441 GFYNSWGTPFLD
-453 QTGAPTANAVGLRE
+453 QTGVPTANTVGIRE

-521 SGAAVTWQV
+521 SGAAVTWQI
-530 AKPLRFTAAYMAENT
+530 AKPLKFTAAYMAENT
-545 EFLNPAVYNTA
+545 EFLNPAVFNTA
-556 SNPRDG
+556 SNPSDG

-579 NSFNLRLLYARSS
+579 NSFNLRLIYARSS

-606 PLPYGYADDGFGGR
+606 PLPYGYADDGFGGK

-659 DRSGGDIKVQSLQV
+659 DRSGGDIKVQSFQV

-679 LGKQGA
+679 LGKKGA
-685 LGVLS
+685 LGVIS
-690 FVVPH
+690 FVVPQ

-749 VFVGNLRT
+749 VFIGNLRT